1 MTVTDSSG
9 VTPASTAPSSSPAR
23 DSQSLTPATRNT
35 MSFMG
40 VLLGM
45 AAAAIGGGVVTL
57 AAWFVFKQVSLPAF
71 NTSMVTRGLSTVAI
85 VATVVVVA
93 GLLYVWTK
101 RGVHGHGP
109 LKWLT
114 VVAAYLSPALIVI
127 ASLGMPLSATRLWLD
142 GIQVDQVFR
151 TQFLTRMT
159 EQAGYADMNYADMP
173 TFYPMGWFWLGG
185 RMANLLG
192 IAGWEVFQP
201 WSLVSIAM
209 ACCILVPVWQR
220 LTGSLPLGTV
230 IALTTT
236 ALTLTLATEEPYSAI
251 IALGVPAAAIMCSR
265 AFHGSWGSTVGLLVF
280 LGISATFYT
289 LFTGAIAVT
298 VVSFVALVTAIV
310 ERSIKPILRLMVIG
324 FGSLA
329 IAAVAWGPYV
339 VAVLQADFPIKTAAQ
354 HYLPAEGTEVPVPFL
369 APSLIGLMCLVGII
383 YLVARV
389 KNVHIR
395 TLGWALIGVY
405 LWIVASMVMPLLGT
419 TLLGFRL
426 EILVVLILAT
436 AGVLGLAHLYEKY
449 RSHEHL
455 TAIVTVIAALAG
467 IFYMQEIPAAH
478 QSAIDN
484 AYTDTDGNGERAD
497 QFPAD
502 SARYYQEISDFFQD
516 HNAEIV
522 MTDEKLFLA
531 YHPYFGYNAFTAH
544 YANPLGQFDERN
556 EQMATWA
563 NDSWEQT
570 PEEFVQA
577 LEDNPWDVP
586 DAMIF
591 RGDIESPDDGY
602 KAHLAVDIFPNQPN
616 VRYDAILFDPEVF
629 DDSNLWNVE
638 QIGPFVV
645 AARVN

>member
-1 MTVTDSSG
+1 MTVTDSAEANPPADS
-9 VTPASTAPSSSPAR
+9 TPVR
-23 DSQSLTPATRNT
+23 DTHSLTPATRDT
-35 MSFMG
+35 TSFLG
-40 VLLGM
+40 VLVGM
-45 AAAAIGGGVVTL
+45 AAAAIGGGLVTL
-57 AAWFVFKQVSLPAF
+57 IAWFVFKQVSLPAF
-71 NTSMVTRGLSTVAI
+71 NTSMVTRGLSTAGI
-85 VATVVVVA
+85 VVTVVVVA
-93 GLLYVWTK
+93 GLLYLWTK
-101 RGVHGHGP
+101 RGVQGKGP
-109 LKWLT
+109 LAWLT
-114 VVAAYLSPALIVI
+114 VVVAYLSPALIVI
-127 ASLGMPLSATRLWLD
+127 CSLGMPLSASKLWLH

-159 EQAGYADMNYADMP
+159 VEGGYADMNYADMP

-192 IAGWEVFQP
+192 LQGWEAFQP

-209 ACCILVPVWQR
+209 ACCLLVPVWQR

-236 ALTLTLATEEPYSAI
+236 ALTLTLAVDEPYSAV

-310 ERSIKPILRLMVIG
+310 ERSFKPIVRLAVIG

-329 IAAVAWGPYV
+329 IAAIAWGPYLL
-339 VAVLQADFPIKTAAQ
+339 AVLRADFPTETAAQ

-369 APSLIGLMCLVGII
+369 APSIVGLLCLIGIV
-383 YLVARV
+383 YLVIRV

-405 LWIVASMVMPLLGT
+405 LWIVASMVLPLLGT

-426 EILVVLILAT
+426 EILVVLIMAT
-436 AGVLGLAHLYEKY
+436 AGVLGLAHLYEQY
-449 RSHEHL
+449 RTREYL
-455 TAIVTVIAALAG
+455 AAVVAVITALAG
-467 IFYMQEIPAAH
+467 IFYMQEIPAEH
-478 QSAIDN
+478 QTAIDN
-484 AYTDTDGNGERAD
+484 AYSDTDGNGERAD
-497 QFPAD
+497 KFPAD
-502 SARYYQEISDFFQD
+502 SARYYSEIDEFFQG
-516 HNAEIV
+516 HNADVV
-522 MTDEKLFLA
+522 MTDEKLFMA
-531 YHPYFGYNAFTAH
+531 YYPYYGFNAFTAH
-544 YANPLGQFDERN
+544 YANPLGQFKQRN
-556 EQMATWA
+556 EEMTTWA
-563 NDSWEQT
+563 ENSWDQS
-570 PEEFVQA
+570 PQEFVDT
-577 LEDNPWDVP
+577 LENNPWDVP
-586 DAMIF
+586 NAMIF

-629 DDSNLWNVE
+629 NDPDLWDVK

>member
-1 MTVTDSSG
+1 MTVTDSAEANPPADS
-9 VTPASTAPSSSPAR
+9 TPVR
-23 DSQSLTPATRNT
+23 DTHSLTPATRDT
-35 MSFMG
+35 TSFLG
-40 VLLGM
+40 VLVGM
-45 AAAAIGGGVVTL
+45 AAAAIGGGLVTL
-57 AAWFVFKQVSLPAF
+57 IAWFVFKQVSLPAF
-71 NTSMVTRGLSTVAI
+71 NTSMVTRGLSTAGI
-85 VATVVVVA
+85 VVTVVVVA
-93 GLLYVWTK
+93 GLLYLWTK
-101 RGVHGHGP
+101 RGVQGKGP
-109 LKWLT
+109 LAWLT
-114 VVAAYLSPALIVI
+114 VVVAYLSPALIVI
-127 ASLGMPLSATRLWLD
+127 CSLGMPLSASKLWLH

-159 EQAGYADMNYADMP
+159 VEGGYADMNYADMP

-192 IAGWEVFQP
+192 LQGWEAFQP

-209 ACCILVPVWQR
+209 ACCLLVPVWQR
-220 LTGSLPLGTV
+220 LTGSLPLGTI

-236 ALTLTLATEEPYSAI
+236 ALTLTLAVDEPYSAV

-310 ERSIKPILRLMVIG
+310 ERSFKPIVRLAVIG

-329 IAAVAWGPYV
+329 IAAIAWGPYLL
-339 VAVLQADFPIKTAAQ
+339 AVLRADFPTETAAQ

-369 APSLIGLMCLVGII
+369 APSIVGLLCLIGIV
-383 YLVARV
+383 YLVIRV

-405 LWIVASMVMPLLGT
+405 LWIVASMVLPLLGT

-426 EILVVLILAT
+426 EILVVLIMTT
-436 AGVLGLAHLYEKY
+436 AGVLGLAHLYEQY
-449 RSHEHL
+449 RTREYL
-455 TAIVTVIAALAG
+455 AAVVAVITALAG
-467 IFYMQEIPAAH
+467 IFYMQEIPAEH
-478 QSAIDN
+478 QTAIDN
-484 AYTDTDGNGERAD
+484 AYSDTDGNGERAD
-497 QFPAD
+497 KFPAD
-502 SARYYQEISDFFQD
+502 SARYYSEIDEFFQG
-516 HNAEIV
+516 HNADVV
-522 MTDEKLFLA
+522 MTDEKLFMA
-531 YHPYFGYNAFTAH
+531 YYPYYGFNAFTAH
-544 YANPLGQFDERN
+544 YANPLGQFKQRN
-556 EQMATWA
+556 EEMTTWA
-563 NDSWEQT
+563 ENSWDQT
-570 PEEFVQA
+570 PQEFVDT
-577 LEDNPWDVP
+577 LENNPWDVP
-586 DAMIF
+586 NAMIF

-629 DDSNLWNVE
+629 NDSDLWDVK

>member
-1 MTVTDSSG
+1 MTVTDSAEANPPADS
-9 VTPASTAPSSSPAR
+9 TPVR
-23 DSQSLTPATRNT
+23 DTHSLTPETRDT
-35 MSFMG
+35 TSFLG
-40 VLLGM
+40 VLVGM
-45 AAAAIGGGVVTL
+45 AAAAIGGGLVTL
-57 AAWFVFKQVSLPAF
+57 IAWFVFKQVSLPAF
-71 NTSMVTRGLSTVAI
+71 NTSMVTRGLSTAGI
-85 VATVVVVA
+85 VVTVVIVA
-93 GLLYVWTK
+93 GLLYLWTK
-101 RGVHGHGP
+101 RGVQGKGP
-109 LKWLT
+109 LAWLT
-114 VVAAYLSPALIVI
+114 VVVAYLSPALIVI
-127 ASLGMPLSATRLWLD
+127 CSLGMPLSASKLWLH

-159 EQAGYADMNYADMP
+159 VEGGYADMNYADMP

-192 IAGWEVFQP
+192 LQGWEAFQP

-209 ACCILVPVWQR
+209 ACCLLVPVWQR

-236 ALTLTLATEEPYSAI
+236 ALTLTLAVDEPYSAV

-310 ERSIKPILRLMVIG
+310 ERSFKPIVRLAVIG

-329 IAAVAWGPYV
+329 IAAIAWGPYLL
-339 VAVLQADFPIKTAAQ
+339 AVLRADFPTETAAQ

-369 APSLIGLMCLVGII
+369 APSIVGMLCLIGIV
-383 YLVARV
+383 YLVIRV

-405 LWIVASMVMPLLGT
+405 LWIVASMVLPLLGT

-426 EILVVLILAT
+426 EILVVLIMAT
-436 AGVLGLAHLYEKY
+436 AGVLGLAHLYEQY
-449 RSHEHL
+449 RTREYL
-455 TAIVTVIAALAG
+455 AAVVAVITALAG
-467 IFYMQEIPAAH
+467 IFYMQEIPAEH
-478 QSAIDN
+478 QTAIDS
-484 AYTDTDGNGERAD
+484 AYSDTDGNGERAD
-497 QFPAD
+497 KFPAD
-502 SARYYQEISDFFQD
+502 SARYYSEIDEFFQG
-516 HNAEIV
+516 HNADVV
-522 MTDEKLFLA
+522 MTDEKLFMA
-531 YHPYFGYNAFTAH
+531 YYPYYGFNAFTAH
-544 YANPLGQFDERN
+544 YANPLGQFKQRN
-556 EQMATWA
+556 EEMTTWA
-563 NDSWEQT
+563 ENSWDQT
-570 PEEFVQA
+570 PQEFVDT
-577 LEDNPWDVP
+577 LENNPWDVP
-586 DAMIF
+586 NAMIF

-629 DDSNLWNVE
+629 NDPDLWDVK

>member
-1 MTVTDSSG
+1 MTVTDSAEANP
-9 VTPASTAPSSSPAR
+9 PADSAPVR
-23 DSQSLTPATRNT
+23 DTHSLTPATRDT
-35 MSFMG
+35 TSFLG
-40 VLLGM
+40 VLVGM
-45 AAAAIGGGVVTL
+45 AAAAIGGGLVTL
-57 AAWFVFKQVSLPAF
+57 IAWFVFKQVSLPAF
-71 NTSMVTRGLSTVAI
+71 NTSMVTRGLSTAGI
-85 VATVVVVA
+85 VVTVVIVA
-93 GLLYVWTK
+93 GLLYLWTK
-101 RGVHGHGP
+101 RGVQGKGP
-109 LKWLT
+109 LAWLT
-114 VVAAYLSPALIVI
+114 VVVAYLSPALIVI
-127 ASLGMPLSATRLWLD
+127 CSLGMPLSASKLWLH

-159 EQAGYADMNYADMP
+159 VEGGYADMNYADMP

-192 IAGWEVFQP
+192 LQGWEAFQP

-209 ACCILVPVWQR
+209 ACCLLVPVWQR

-236 ALTLTLATEEPYSAI
+236 ALTLTLAVDEPYSAV

-310 ERSIKPILRLMVIG
+310 ERSFKPIVRLAVIG

-329 IAAVAWGPYV
+329 IAAIAWGPYLL
-339 VAVLQADFPIKTAAQ
+339 AVLRADFPTETAAQ

-369 APSLIGLMCLVGII
+369 APSIVGLLCLIGIV
-383 YLVARV
+383 YLVIRV

-405 LWIVASMVMPLLGT
+405 LWIVASMVLPLLGT

-426 EILVVLILAT
+426 EILVVLIMTT
-436 AGVLGLAHLYEKY
+436 AGVLGLAHLYEQY
-449 RSHEHL
+449 RTREYL
-455 TAIVTVIAALAG
+455 AAVVAVITALAG
-467 IFYMQEIPAAH
+467 IFYMQEIPAEH
-478 QSAIDN
+478 QTAIDN
-484 AYTDTDGNGERAD
+484 AYSDTDGNGERAD
-497 QFPAD
+497 KFPAD
-502 SARYYQEISDFFQD
+502 SARYYSEIDEFFQG
-516 HNAEIV
+516 HNADVV
-522 MTDEKLFLA
+522 MTDEKLFMA
-531 YHPYFGYNAFTAH
+531 YYPYYGFNAFTAH
-544 YANPLGQFDERN
+544 YANPLGQFKQRN
-556 EQMATWA
+556 EEMTTWA
-563 NDSWEQT
+563 ENSWDQT
-570 PEEFVQA
+570 PQEFVDT
-577 LEDNPWDVP
+577 LENNPWDVP
-586 DAMIF
+586 NAMIF

-629 DDSNLWNVE
+629 NDSDLWDVK

>member
-1 MTVTDSSG
+1 MTVTDSATDSADNA
-9 VTPASTAPSSSPAR
+9 PASSPVR
-23 DSQSLTPATRNT
+23 DSQSLTPATRDT
-35 MSFMG
+35 MSLVG
-40 VLLGM
+40 VLIGM
-45 AAAAIGGGVVTL
+45 AAAAIGGGVLTL

-85 VATVVVVA
+85 VATVVLVA
-93 GLLYVWTK
+93 GLLYVWIK
-101 RGVHGHGP
+101 RGVNGHGP
-109 LKWLT
+109 LRWLT
-114 VVAAYLSPALIVI
+114 LVVAYMSPALIVI
-127 ASLGMPLSATRLWLD
+127 GSLGMPLSATRLWLD

-185 RMANLLG
+185 RLANLLG

-230 IALTTT
+230 IALATT

-310 ERSIKPILRLMVIG
+310 ERSFKPILRLMVIG

-329 IAAVAWGPYV
+329 IAAIAWGPYV
-339 VAVLQADFPIKTAAQ
+339 WAYLRADFPTESAAQ
-354 HYLPAEGTEVPVPFL
+354 HYLPAEGTEIPVPFL
-369 APSLIGLMCLVGII
+369 APSLVGLLCLIGII
-383 YLVARV
+383 YLVVRV

-405 LWIVASMVMPLLGT
+405 LWIVASMAMPLLGT

-436 AGVLGLAHLYEKY
+436 AGILGLAQIYEKY
-449 RSHEHL
+449 RTREHI
-455 TAIVTVIAALAG
+455 TAIVTVIAALTG

-484 AYTDTDGNGERAD
+484 AYSDTDGNGERAD
-497 QFPAD
+497 KYPAD
-502 SARYYQEISDFFQD
+502 SARYYQEISDFFRS
-516 HNAEIV
+516 HNAEVV
-522 MTDEKLFLA
+522 MTDEKLFMA
-531 YHPYFGYNAFTAH
+531 YHPFFGFNAFTAH
-544 YANPLGQFDERN
+544 YANPLGQFDARN

-570 PEEFVQA
+570 PDEFVKA
-577 LEDNPWDVP
+577 LENNPFDVP
-586 DAMIF
+586 DAMMF
-591 RGDIESPDDGY
+591 RGDVDSPDDGY
-602 KAHLAVDIFPNQPN
+602 KSHLAVDIFLTSPMSVMTLSCLTQRCSMSPICGTLN
-616 VRYDAILFDPEVF
+616 RLALSLSSPE
-629 DDSNLWNVE
+629 
-638 QIGPFVV
+638 
-645 AARVN
+645 

>member
-1 MTVTDSSG
+1 MTVTDSAEANPPADS
-9 VTPASTAPSSSPAR
+9 TPVR
-23 DSQSLTPATRNT
+23 DTHSLTPETRDT
-35 MSFMG
+35 TSFLG
-40 VLLGM
+40 VLVGM
-45 AAAAIGGGVVTL
+45 AAAAIGGGLVTL
-57 AAWFVFKQVSLPAF
+57 IAWFVFKQVSLPAF
-71 NTSMVTRGLSTVAI
+71 NTSMVTRGLSTAGI
-85 VATVVVVA
+85 VVTVVIVA
-93 GLLYVWTK
+93 GLLYLWTK
-101 RGVHGHGP
+101 RGVQGKGP
-109 LKWLT
+109 LAWLT
-114 VVAAYLSPALIVI
+114 VVVAYLSPALIVI
-127 ASLGMPLSATRLWLD
+127 CSLGMPLSASKLWLH

-159 EQAGYADMNYADMP
+159 VEGGYADMNYADMP

-192 IAGWEVFQP
+192 LQGWEAFQP
-201 WSLVSIAM
+201 WSLVSISM
-209 ACCILVPVWQR
+209 ACCLLVPVWQR

-236 ALTLTLATEEPYSAI
+236 ALTLTLAVDEPYSAV
-251 IALGVPAAAIMCSR
+251 IALGVPAAAVMCSR

-310 ERSIKPILRLMVIG
+310 ERSFKPIVRLAVIG

-329 IAAVAWGPYV
+329 IAAIAWGPYLL
-339 VAVLQADFPIKTAAQ
+339 AVLRADFPTETAAQ

-369 APSLIGLMCLVGII
+369 APSIVGLLCLIGIV
-383 YLVARV
+383 YLVIRV

-405 LWIVASMVMPLLGT
+405 LWIVASMVLPLLGT

-426 EILVVLILAT
+426 EILVVLIMAT
-436 AGVLGLAHLYEKY
+436 AGVLGLAHLYEQY
-449 RSHEHL
+449 RTREYL
-455 TAIVTVIAALAG
+455 AAVVAVITALAG
-467 IFYMQEIPAAH
+467 IFYMQEIPAEH
-478 QSAIDN
+478 QTAIDN
-484 AYTDTDGNGERAD
+484 AYSDTDGNGERAD
-497 QFPAD
+497 KFPAD
-502 SARYYQEISDFFQD
+502 SARYYGEIDEFFQG
-516 HNAEIV
+516 HNADVV
-522 MTDEKLFLA
+522 MTDEKLFMA
-531 YHPYFGYNAFTAH
+531 YYPYYGFNAFTAH
-544 YANPLGQFDERN
+544 YANPLGQFKQRN
-556 EQMATWA
+556 EEMATWA
-563 NDSWEQT
+563 ENSWDQT
-570 PEEFVQA
+570 PQEFVDT
-577 LEDNPWDVP
+577 LENNPWDVP
-586 DAMIF
+586 NAMIF

-629 DDSNLWNVE
+629 NDSDLWDVK

>member
-1 MTVTDSSG
+1 MTVTHSAEANPPADS
-9 VTPASTAPSSSPAR
+9 TPVR
-23 DSQSLTPATRNT
+23 DTHSLTPATRDT
-35 MSFMG
+35 TSFLG
-40 VLLGM
+40 VLVGM
-45 AAAAIGGGVVTL
+45 AAAAIGGGLVTL
-57 AAWFVFKQVSLPAF
+57 IAWFVFKQVSLPAF
-71 NTSMVTRGLSTVAI
+71 NTSMVTRGLSTAGI
-85 VATVVVVA
+85 VVTVVIVA
-93 GLLYVWTK
+93 GLLYLWTK
-101 RGVHGHGP
+101 RGVQSKGP
-109 LKWLT
+109 LAWLT
-114 VVAAYLSPALIVI
+114 VVVAYLSPALIVI
-127 ASLGMPLSATRLWLD
+127 CSLGMPLSASKLWLH

-159 EQAGYADMNYADMP
+159 VEGGYADMNYADMP

-192 IAGWEVFQP
+192 LQGWEAFQP

-209 ACCILVPVWQR
+209 ACCLLVPVWQR

-236 ALTLTLATEEPYSAI
+236 ALTLTLAVDEPYSAV

-265 AFHGSWGSTVGLLVF
+265 AFHGSWGATAGLLVF

-310 ERSIKPILRLMVIG
+310 ERSFKPIVRLAVIG

-329 IAAVAWGPYV
+329 IAAIAWGPYLL
-339 VAVLQADFPIKTAAQ
+339 AVLRADFPTETAAQ
-354 HYLPAEGTEVPVPFL
+354 HYLPAEGTEIPVPFL
-369 APSLIGLMCLVGII
+369 APSIVGLLCLIGIV
-383 YLVARV
+383 YLVIRV

-405 LWIVASMVMPLLGT
+405 LWIVASMVLPLLGT

-426 EILVVLILAT
+426 EILVVLIMAT
-436 AGVLGLAHLYEKY
+436 AGVLGLAHLYEQY
-449 RSHEHL
+449 RTREYL
-455 TAIVTVIAALAG
+455 AAVVAVITALAG
-467 IFYMQEIPAAH
+467 IFYMQEIPAEH
-478 QSAIDN
+478 QTAIDN
-484 AYTDTDGNGERAD
+484 AYSDTDGNGERAD
-497 QFPAD
+497 KFPAD
-502 SARYYQEISDFFQD
+502 SARYYSEIDEFFQD
-516 HNAEIV
+516 HNADVV
-522 MTDEKLFLA
+522 MTDEKLFMA
-531 YHPYFGYNAFTAH
+531 YYPYYGFNAFTAH
-544 YANPLGQFDERN
+544 YANPLGQFKQRN
-556 EQMATWA
+556 EEMSTWA
-563 NDSWEQT
+563 ENSWDQS
-570 PEEFVQA
+570 PQEFVDT
-577 LEDNPWDVP
+577 LENNPWDVP
-586 DAMIF
+586 NAMIF

-629 DDSNLWNVE
+629 NDSDLWDVR

>member
-1 MTVTDSSG
+1 MTVTDSAEANPPADS
-9 VTPASTAPSSSPAR
+9 TPVR
-23 DSQSLTPATRNT
+23 DTHSLTPATRDT
-35 MSFMG
+35 TSFLG
-40 VLLGM
+40 VLVGM
-45 AAAAIGGGVVTL
+45 AAAAIGGGLVTL
-57 AAWFVFKQVSLPAF
+57 IAWFVFKQVSLPAF
-71 NTSMVTRGLSTVAI
+71 NTSMVTRGLSTAGI
-85 VATVVVVA
+85 VVTVVVVA
-93 GLLYVWTK
+93 GLLYLWTK
-101 RGVHGHGP
+101 RGVQGKGP
-109 LKWLT
+109 LAWLT
-114 VVAAYLSPALIVI
+114 VVVAYLSPALIVI
-127 ASLGMPLSATRLWLD
+127 CSLGMPLSASKLWLH

-159 EQAGYADMNYADMP
+159 VEGGYADMNYADMP

-192 IAGWEVFQP
+192 LQGWEAFQP

-209 ACCILVPVWQR
+209 ACCLLVPVWQR

-236 ALTLTLATEEPYSAI
+236 ALTLTLAVDEPYSAV

-310 ERSIKPILRLMVIG
+310 ERSFKPIVRLAVIG

-329 IAAVAWGPYV
+329 IAAIAWGPYLL
-339 VAVLQADFPIKTAAQ
+339 AVLRADFPTETAAQ

-369 APSLIGLMCLVGII
+369 APSIVGLLCLIGIV
-383 YLVARV
+383 YLVIRV

-405 LWIVASMVMPLLGT
+405 LWIVASMVLPLLGT

-426 EILVVLILAT
+426 EILVVLIMTT
-436 AGVLGLAHLYEKY
+436 AGVLGLAHLYEQY
-449 RSHEHL
+449 RTREYL
-455 TAIVTVIAALAG
+455 AAVVAVITALAG
-467 IFYMQEIPAAH
+467 IFYMQEIPAEH
-478 QSAIDN
+478 QTAIDN
-484 AYTDTDGNGERAD
+484 AYSDTDGNGERAD
-497 QFPAD
+497 KFPAD
-502 SARYYQEISDFFQD
+502 SARYYSEIDEFFQG
-516 HNAEIV
+516 HNADVV
-522 MTDEKLFLA
+522 MTDEKLFMA
-531 YHPYFGYNAFTAH
+531 YYPYYGFNAFTAH
-544 YANPLGQFDERN
+544 YANPLGQFKQRN
-556 EQMATWA
+556 EEMTTWA
-563 NDSWEQT
+563 ENSWDQT
-570 PEEFVQA
+570 PQEFVDT
-577 LEDNPWDVP
+577 LENNPWDVP
-586 DAMIF
+586 NAMIF

-629 DDSNLWNVE
+629 NDSDLWDVK

>member
-1 MTVTDSSG
+1 MTVTDSAEANPPADS
-9 VTPASTAPSSSPAR
+9 TPVR
-23 DSQSLTPATRNT
+23 DTHSLTPATRDT
-35 MSFMG
+35 TSFLG
-40 VLLGM
+40 VLVGM
-45 AAAAIGGGVVTL
+45 AAAAIGGGLVTL
-57 AAWFVFKQVSLPAF
+57 IAWFVFKQVSLPAF
-71 NTSMVTRGLSTVAI
+71 NTSMVTRGLSTAGI
-85 VATVVVVA
+85 VVTVVVVA
-93 GLLYVWTK
+93 GLLYLWTK
-101 RGVHGHGP
+101 RGVQGKGP
-109 LKWLT
+109 LAWLT
-114 VVAAYLSPALIVI
+114 VVVAYLSPALIVI
-127 ASLGMPLSATRLWLD
+127 CSLGMPLSASKLWLH

-159 EQAGYADMNYADMP
+159 VEGGYADMNYADMP

-192 IAGWEVFQP
+192 LQGWEAFQP

-209 ACCILVPVWQR
+209 ACCLLVPVWQR
-220 LTGSLPLGTV
+220 LTGSLPLGTI

-236 ALTLTLATEEPYSAI
+236 ALTLTLAVDEPYSAV
-251 IALGVPAAAIMCSR
+251 IALGVPAAAVMCSR

-310 ERSIKPILRLMVIG
+310 ERSFKPIVRLAVIG

-329 IAAVAWGPYV
+329 IAAIAWGPYLL
-339 VAVLQADFPIKTAAQ
+339 AVLRADFPTETAAQ

-369 APSLIGLMCLVGII
+369 APSIVGLLCLIGIV
-383 YLVARV
+383 YLVIRV

-405 LWIVASMVMPLLGT
+405 LWIVASMVLPLLGT

-426 EILVVLILAT
+426 EILVVLIMAT
-436 AGVLGLAHLYEKY
+436 AGVLGLAHLYEQY
-449 RSHEHL
+449 RTREYL
-455 TAIVTVIAALAG
+455 AAVVAVITALAG
-467 IFYMQEIPAAH
+467 IFYMQEIPAEH
-478 QSAIDN
+478 QTAIDN
-484 AYTDTDGNGERAD
+484 AYSDTDGNGERAD
-497 QFPAD
+497 KFPAD
-502 SARYYQEISDFFQD
+502 SARYYSEIDEFFQG
-516 HNAEIV
+516 HNADVV
-522 MTDEKLFLA
+522 MTDEKLFMA
-531 YHPYFGYNAFTAH
+531 YYPYYGFNAFTAH
-544 YANPLGQFDERN
+544 YANPLGQFKQRN
-556 EQMATWA
+556 EEMTTWA
-563 NDSWEQT
+563 ENSWDQT
-570 PEEFVQA
+570 PQEFVDT
-577 LEDNPWDVP
+577 LENNPWDVP
-586 DAMIF
+586 NAMIF

-629 DDSNLWNVE
+629 NDSDLWDVK

>member
-1 MTVTDSSG
+1 MTVTDSAEANPPADS
-9 VTPASTAPSSSPAR
+9 TPVR
-23 DSQSLTPATRNT
+23 DTHSLTPATRDT
-35 MSFMG
+35 TSFLG
-40 VLLGM
+40 VLVGM
-45 AAAAIGGGVVTL
+45 AAAAIGGGLVTL
-57 AAWFVFKQVSLPAF
+57 IAWFVFKQVSLPAF
-71 NTSMVTRGLSTVAI
+71 NTSMVTRGLSTAGI
-85 VATVVVVA
+85 VVTVVVVA
-93 GLLYVWTK
+93 GLLYLWTK
-101 RGVHGHGP
+101 RGVQGKGP
-109 LKWLT
+109 LAWLT
-114 VVAAYLSPALIVI
+114 VVVAYLSPALIVI
-127 ASLGMPLSATRLWLD
+127 CSLGMPLSASKLWLH

-159 EQAGYADMNYADMP
+159 VEGGYADMNYADMP

-192 IAGWEVFQP
+192 LQGWEAFQP

-209 ACCILVPVWQR
+209 ACCLLVPVWQR
-220 LTGSLPLGTV
+220 LTGSLPLGTI

-236 ALTLTLATEEPYSAI
+236 ALTLTLAVDEPYSAV

-310 ERSIKPILRLMVIG
+310 ERSFKPIVRLAVIG

-329 IAAVAWGPYV
+329 IAAIAWGPYLL
-339 VAVLQADFPIKTAAQ
+339 AVLRADFPTETAAQ

-369 APSLIGLMCLVGII
+369 APSIVGLLCLIGIV
-383 YLVARV
+383 YLVIRV

-405 LWIVASMVMPLLGT
+405 LWIVASMVLPLLGT

-426 EILVVLILAT
+426 EILVVLIMTT
-436 AGVLGLAHLYEKY
+436 AGVLGLAHLYEQY
-449 RSHEHL
+449 RTREYL
-455 TAIVTVIAALAG
+455 AAVVAVITALAG
-467 IFYMQEIPAAH
+467 IFYMQEIPAEH
-478 QSAIDN
+478 QTAIDN
-484 AYTDTDGNGERAD
+484 AYSDTDGNGERAD
-497 QFPAD
+497 KFPAD
-502 SARYYQEISDFFQD
+502 SARYYSEIDEFFQG
-516 HNAEIV
+516 HNADVV
-522 MTDEKLFLA
+522 MTDEKLFMA
-531 YHPYFGYNAFTAH
+531 YYPYYGFNAFTAH
-544 YANPLGQFDERN
+544 YANPLGQFKQRN
-556 EQMATWA
+556 EEMTTWA
-563 NDSWEQT
+563 ENSWDQT
-570 PEEFVQA
+570 PQEFVDT
-577 LEDNPWDVP
+577 LENNPWDVP
-586 DAMIF
+586 NAMIF

-629 DDSNLWNVE
+629 NDPDLWDVK

>member
-1 MTVTDSSG
+1 MTVTDSAEANPPADS
-9 VTPASTAPSSSPAR
+9 TPVR
-23 DSQSLTPATRNT
+23 DTHSLTPATRDT
-35 MSFMG
+35 TSFLG
-40 VLLGM
+40 VLVGM
-45 AAAAIGGGVVTL
+45 AAAAIGGGLVTL
-57 AAWFVFKQVSLPAF
+57 IAWFVFKQVSLPAF
-71 NTSMVTRGLSTVAI
+71 NTSMVTRGLSTAGI
-85 VATVVVVA
+85 VVTVVIVA
-93 GLLYVWTK
+93 GLLYLWTK
-101 RGVHGHGP
+101 RGVQGKGP
-109 LKWLT
+109 LAWLT
-114 VVAAYLSPALIVI
+114 VVVAYLSPALIVI
-127 ASLGMPLSATRLWLD
+127 CSLGMPLSASKLWLH

-159 EQAGYADMNYADMP
+159 VEGGYADMNYADMP

-192 IAGWEVFQP
+192 LQGWEAFQP

-209 ACCILVPVWQR
+209 ACCLLVPVWQR

-236 ALTLTLATEEPYSAI
+236 ALTLTLAVDEPYSAV

-310 ERSIKPILRLMVIG
+310 ERSFKPIVRLAVIG

-329 IAAVAWGPYV
+329 IAAIAWGPYLL
-339 VAVLQADFPIKTAAQ
+339 AVLRADFPTETAAQ

-369 APSLIGLMCLVGII
+369 APSIVGLLCLIGIV
-383 YLVARV
+383 YLVIRV

-405 LWIVASMVMPLLGT
+405 LWIVASMVLPLLGT

-426 EILVVLILAT
+426 EILVVLIMAT
-436 AGVLGLAHLYEKY
+436 AGVLGLAHLYEQY
-449 RSHEHL
+449 RTREYL
-455 TAIVTVIAALAG
+455 AAVVAVITALAG
-467 IFYMQEIPAAH
+467 IFYMQEIPAEH
-478 QSAIDN
+478 QTAIDN
-484 AYTDTDGNGERAD
+484 AYSDTDGNGERAD
-497 QFPAD
+497 KFPAD
-502 SARYYQEISDFFQD
+502 SARYYGEIDEFFQG
-516 HNAEIV
+516 HNADVV
-522 MTDEKLFLA
+522 MTDEKLFMA
-531 YHPYFGYNAFTAH
+531 YYPYYGFNAFTAH
-544 YANPLGQFDERN
+544 YANPLGQFKQRN
-556 EQMATWA
+556 EEMTTWA
-563 NDSWEQT
+563 ENSWDQT
-570 PEEFVQA
+570 PQEFVDT
-577 LEDNPWDVP
+577 LENNPWDVP
-586 DAMIF
+586 NAMIF

-629 DDSNLWNVE
+629 NDSDLWDVK

>member
-1 MTVTDSSG
+1 MTVTDSAEANPPADS
-9 VTPASTAPSSSPAR
+9 TPVR
-23 DSQSLTPATRNT
+23 DTHSLTPATRDT
-35 MSFMG
+35 TSFLG
-40 VLLGM
+40 VLVGM
-45 AAAAIGGGVVTL
+45 AAAAIGGGLVTL
-57 AAWFVFKQVSLPAF
+57 IAWFVFKQVSLPAF
-71 NTSMVTRGLSTVAI
+71 NTSMVTRGLSTAGI
-85 VATVVVVA
+85 VVTVVVVA
-93 GLLYVWTK
+93 GLLYLWTK
-101 RGVHGHGP
+101 RGVQGKGP
-109 LKWLT
+109 LAWLT
-114 VVAAYLSPALIVI
+114 VVVAYLSPALIVI
-127 ASLGMPLSATRLWLD
+127 CSLGMPLSASKLWLH

-159 EQAGYADMNYADMP
+159 VEGGYADMNYADMP

-192 IAGWEVFQP
+192 LQGWEAFQP

-209 ACCILVPVWQR
+209 ACCLLVPVWQR
-220 LTGSLPLGTV
+220 LTGSLPLGTI

-236 ALTLTLATEEPYSAI
+236 ALTLTLAVDEPYSAV

-310 ERSIKPILRLMVIG
+310 ERSFKPIVRLAVIG

-329 IAAVAWGPYV
+329 IAAIAWGPYLL
-339 VAVLQADFPIKTAAQ
+339 AVLRADFPTETAAQ

-369 APSLIGLMCLVGII
+369 APSIVGLLCLIGIV
-383 YLVARV
+383 YLVIRV

-405 LWIVASMVMPLLGT
+405 LWIVASMVLPLLGT

-426 EILVVLILAT
+426 EILVVLIMTT
-436 AGVLGLAHLYEKY
+436 AGVLGLAHLYEQY
-449 RSHEHL
+449 RTREYL
-455 TAIVTVIAALAG
+455 AAVVAVITALAG
-467 IFYMQEIPAAH
+467 IFYMQEIPAEH
-478 QSAIDN
+478 QTAIDN
-484 AYTDTDGNGERAD
+484 AYSDTDGNGERAD
-497 QFPAD
+497 KFPAD
-502 SARYYQEISDFFQD
+502 SARYYGEIDEFFQG
-516 HNAEIV
+516 HNADVV
-522 MTDEKLFLA
+522 MTDEKLFMA
-531 YHPYFGYNAFTAH
+531 YYPYYGFNAFTAH
-544 YANPLGQFDERN
+544 YANPLGQFKQRN
-556 EQMATWA
+556 EEMTTWA
-563 NDSWEQT
+563 ENSWDQT
-570 PEEFVQA
+570 PQEFVDT
-577 LEDNPWDVP
+577 LENNPWDVP
-586 DAMIF
+586 NAMIF

-629 DDSNLWNVE
+629 NDSDLWDVK

>member
-1 MTVTDSSG
+1 MTVTDSAEANPPADS
-9 VTPASTAPSSSPAR
+9 TPVR
-23 DSQSLTPATRNT
+23 DTHSLTPATRDT
-35 MSFMG
+35 TSFLG
-40 VLLGM
+40 VLVGM
-45 AAAAIGGGVVTL
+45 AAAAIGGGLVTL
-57 AAWFVFKQVSLPAF
+57 IAWFVFKQVSLPAF
-71 NTSMVTRGLSTVAI
+71 NTSMVTRGLSTAGI
-85 VATVVVVA
+85 VVTVVVVA
-93 GLLYVWTK
+93 GLLYLWTK
-101 RGVHGHGP
+101 RGVQGKGP
-109 LKWLT
+109 LAWLT
-114 VVAAYLSPALIVI
+114 VVVAYLSPALIVI
-127 ASLGMPLSATRLWLD
+127 CSLGMPLSASKLWLH

-159 EQAGYADMNYADMP
+159 VEGGYADMNYADMP

-192 IAGWEVFQP
+192 LQGWEAFQP

-209 ACCILVPVWQR
+209 ACCLLVPVWQR
-220 LTGSLPLGTV
+220 LTGSLPLGTI

-236 ALTLTLATEEPYSAI
+236 ALTLTLAVDEPYSAV

-310 ERSIKPILRLMVIG
+310 ERSFKPIVRLAVIG

-329 IAAVAWGPYV
+329 IAAIAWGPYLL
-339 VAVLQADFPIKTAAQ
+339 AVFRADFPTETAAQ

-369 APSLIGLMCLVGII
+369 APSIVGLLCLIGIV
-383 YLVARV
+383 YLVIRV

-405 LWIVASMVMPLLGT
+405 LWIVASMVLPLLGT

-426 EILVVLILAT
+426 EILVVLIMAT
-436 AGVLGLAHLYEKY
+436 AGVLGLAHLYEQY
-449 RSHEHL
+449 RTREYL
-455 TAIVTVIAALAG
+455 AAVVAVITALAG
-467 IFYMQEIPAAH
+467 IFYMQQIPAEH
-478 QSAIDN
+478 QTAIDN
-484 AYTDTDGNGERAD
+484 AYSDTDGNGERAD
-497 QFPAD
+497 KFPAD
-502 SARYYQEISDFFQD
+502 SARYYGEIDEFFQG
-516 HNAEIV
+516 HNADVV
-522 MTDEKLFLA
+522 MTDEKLFMA
-531 YHPYFGYNAFTAH
+531 YYPYYGFNAFTAH
-544 YANPLGQFDERN
+544 YANPLGQFKQRN
-556 EQMATWA
+556 EEMTTWA
-563 NDSWEQT
+563 ENSWDQT
-570 PEEFVQA
+570 PQEFVDT
-577 LEDNPWDVP
+577 LENNPWDVP
-586 DAMIF
+586 NAMIF

-629 DDSNLWNVE
+629 NDSDLWDVK

>member
-1 MTVTDSSG
+1 MTVTDSAEANPPADS
-9 VTPASTAPSSSPAR
+9 TPVR
-23 DSQSLTPATRNT
+23 DTHSLTPATRDT
-35 MSFMG
+35 TSFLG
-40 VLLGM
+40 VLVGM
-45 AAAAIGGGVVTL
+45 AAAAIGGGLVTL
-57 AAWFVFKQVSLPAF
+57 IAWFVFKQVSLPAF
-71 NTSMVTRGLSTVAI
+71 NTSMVTRGLSTAGI
-85 VATVVVVA
+85 VVTVVIVA
-93 GLLYVWTK
+93 GLLYLWTK
-101 RGVHGHGP
+101 RGVQGKGP
-109 LKWLT
+109 LAWLT
-114 VVAAYLSPALIVI
+114 VVVAYLSPALIVI
-127 ASLGMPLSATRLWLD
+127 CSLGMPLSASKLWLH

-159 EQAGYADMNYADMP
+159 VEGGYADMNYADMP

-192 IAGWEVFQP
+192 LQGWEAFQP

-209 ACCILVPVWQR
+209 ACCLLVPVWQR
-220 LTGSLPLGTV
+220 LTGSLPLGTI

-236 ALTLTLATEEPYSAI
+236 ALTLTLAVDEPYSAV

-310 ERSIKPILRLMVIG
+310 ERSFKPIVRLAVIG

-329 IAAVAWGPYV
+329 IAAIAWGPYLL
-339 VAVLQADFPIKTAAQ
+339 AVLRADFPTETAAQ

-369 APSLIGLMCLVGII
+369 APSIVGLLCLIGIV
-383 YLVARV
+383 YLVIRV

-405 LWIVASMVMPLLGT
+405 LWIVASMVLPLLGT

-426 EILVVLILAT
+426 EILVVLIMAT
-436 AGVLGLAHLYEKY
+436 AGVLGLAHLYEQY
-449 RSHEHL
+449 RTREYL
-455 TAIVTVIAALAG
+455 AAVVAVITALAG
-467 IFYMQEIPAAH
+467 IFYMQEIPAEH
-478 QSAIDN
+478 QTAIDN
-484 AYTDTDGNGERAD
+484 AYSDTDGNGERAD
-497 QFPAD
+497 KFPAD
-502 SARYYQEISDFFQD
+502 SARYYSEIDEFFQG
-516 HNAEIV
+516 HNADVV
-522 MTDEKLFLA
+522 MTDEKLFMA
-531 YHPYFGYNAFTAH
+531 YYPYYGFNAFTAH
-544 YANPLGQFDERN
+544 YANPLGQFKQRN
-556 EQMATWA
+556 EEMTTWA
-563 NDSWEQT
+563 ENSWDQT
-570 PEEFVQA
+570 PQEFVDT
-577 LEDNPWDVP
+577 LENNPWDVP
-586 DAMIF
+586 NAMIF

-629 DDSNLWNVE
+629 NDSDLWDVK

>member
-1 MTVTDSSG
+1 
-9 VTPASTAPSSSPAR
+9 
-23 DSQSLTPATRNT
+23 
-35 MSFMG
+35 
-40 VLLGM
+40 M
-45 AAAAIGGGVVTL
+45 AAAAIGGGLVTL
-57 AAWFVFKQVSLPAF
+57 IAWFVFKQVSLPAF
-71 NTSMVTRGLSTVAI
+71 NTSMVTRGLSTAGI
-85 VATVVVVA
+85 VVTVVIVA
-93 GLLYVWTK
+93 GLLYLWTK
-101 RGVHGHGP
+101 RGVQSKGP
-109 LKWLT
+109 LAWLT
-114 VVAAYLSPALIVI
+114 VVVAYLSPALIVI
-127 ASLGMPLSATRLWLD
+127 CSLGMPLSASKLWLH

-159 EQAGYADMNYADMP
+159 VEGGYADMNYADMP

-192 IAGWEVFQP
+192 LQGWEAFQP

-209 ACCILVPVWQR
+209 ACCLLVPVWQR

-236 ALTLTLATEEPYSAI
+236 ALTLTLAVDEPYSAV

-265 AFHGSWGSTVGLLVF
+265 AFHGSWGATAGLLVF

-310 ERSIKPILRLMVIG
+310 ERSFKPIVRLAVIG

-329 IAAVAWGPYV
+329 IAAIAWGPYLL
-339 VAVLQADFPIKTAAQ
+339 AVLRADFPTETAAQ
-354 HYLPAEGTEVPVPFL
+354 HYLPAEGTEIPVPFL
-369 APSLIGLMCLVGII
+369 APSIVGLLCLIGIV
-383 YLVARV
+383 YLVIRV

-405 LWIVASMVMPLLGT
+405 LWIVASMVLPLLGT

-426 EILVVLILAT
+426 EILVVLIMAT
-436 AGVLGLAHLYEKY
+436 AGVLGLAHLYEQY
-449 RSHEHL
+449 RTREYL
-455 TAIVTVIAALAG
+455 AAVVAVITALAG
-467 IFYMQEIPAAH
+467 IFYMQEIPAEH
-478 QSAIDN
+478 QTAIDN
-484 AYTDTDGNGERAD
+484 AYSDTDGNGERAD
-497 QFPAD
+497 KFPAD
-502 SARYYQEISDFFQD
+502 SARYYSEIDEFFQD
-516 HNAEIV
+516 HNADVV
-522 MTDEKLFLA
+522 MTDEKLFMA
-531 YHPYFGYNAFTAH
+531 YYPYYGFNAFTAH
-544 YANPLGQFDERN
+544 YANPLGQFKQRN
-556 EQMATWA
+556 EEMSTWA
-563 NDSWEQT
+563 ENSWDQS
-570 PEEFVQA
+570 PQEFVDT
-577 LEDNPWDVP
+577 LENNPWDVP
-586 DAMIF
+586 NAMIF

-629 DDSNLWNVE
+629 NDSDLWDVR

>member
-1 MTVTDSSG
+1 MTVTDSAEANPPADS
-9 VTPASTAPSSSPAR
+9 TPVR
-23 DSQSLTPATRNT
+23 DTHSLTPATRDT
-35 MSFMG
+35 TSFLG
-40 VLLGM
+40 VLVGM
-45 AAAAIGGGVVTL
+45 AAAAIGGGLVTL
-57 AAWFVFKQVSLPAF
+57 IAWFVFKQVSLPAF
-71 NTSMVTRGLSTVAI
+71 NTSMVTRGLSTAGI
-85 VATVVVVA
+85 VVTVVVVA
-93 GLLYVWTK
+93 GLLYLWTK
-101 RGVHGHGP
+101 RGVQGKGP
-109 LKWLT
+109 LAWLT
-114 VVAAYLSPALIVI
+114 VVVAYLSPALIVI
-127 ASLGMPLSATRLWLD
+127 CSLGMPLSASKLWLH

-159 EQAGYADMNYADMP
+159 VEGGYADMNYADMP

-192 IAGWEVFQP
+192 LQGWEAFQP

-209 ACCILVPVWQR
+209 ACCLLVPVWQR

-236 ALTLTLATEEPYSAI
+236 ALTLTLAVDEPYSAV

-310 ERSIKPILRLMVIG
+310 ERSFKPIVRLAVIG

-329 IAAVAWGPYV
+329 IAAIAWGPYLL
-339 VAVLQADFPIKTAAQ
+339 AVLRADFPTETAAQ

-369 APSLIGLMCLVGII
+369 APSIVGLLCLIGIV
-383 YLVARV
+383 YLVIRV

-405 LWIVASMVMPLLGT
+405 LWIVASMVLPLLGT

-426 EILVVLILAT
+426 EILVVLIMAT
-436 AGVLGLAHLYEKY
+436 AGVLGLAHLYEQY
-449 RSHEHL
+449 RTREYL
-455 TAIVTVIAALAG
+455 AAVVAVITALAG
-467 IFYMQEIPAAH
+467 IFYMQEIPAEH
-478 QSAIDN
+478 QTAIDN
-484 AYTDTDGNGERAD
+484 AYSDTDGNGERAD
-497 QFPAD
+497 KFPAD
-502 SARYYQEISDFFQD
+502 SARYYGEIDEFFQG
-516 HNAEIV
+516 HNADVV
-522 MTDEKLFLA
+522 MTDEKLFMA
-531 YHPYFGYNAFTAH
+531 YYPYYGFNAFTAH
-544 YANPLGQFDERN
+544 YANPLGQFKQRN
-556 EQMATWA
+556 EEMTTWA
-563 NDSWEQT
+563 ENSWDQT
-570 PEEFVQA
+570 PQEFVDT
-577 LEDNPWDVP
+577 LENNPWDVP
-586 DAMIF
+586 NAMIF

-629 DDSNLWNVE
+629 NDSDLWDVK

>member
-1 MTVTDSSG
+1 MTVTDSAEANPPADS
-9 VTPASTAPSSSPAR
+9 TPVR
-23 DSQSLTPATRNT
+23 DTHSLTPATRDT
-35 MSFMG
+35 TSFLG
-40 VLLGM
+40 VLVGM
-45 AAAAIGGGVVTL
+45 AAAAIGGGLVTL
-57 AAWFVFKQVSLPAF
+57 IAWFVFKQVSLPAF
-71 NTSMVTRGLSTVAI
+71 NTSMVTRGLSTAGI
-85 VATVVVVA
+85 VVTVVIVA
-93 GLLYVWTK
+93 GLLYLWTK
-101 RGVHGHGP
+101 RGVQGKGP
-109 LKWLT
+109 LAWLT
-114 VVAAYLSPALIVI
+114 VVVAYLSPALIVI
-127 ASLGMPLSATRLWLD
+127 CSLGMPLSASKLWLH

-159 EQAGYADMNYADMP
+159 VEGGYADMNYADMP

-192 IAGWEVFQP
+192 LQGWEAFQP

-209 ACCILVPVWQR
+209 ACCLLVPVWQR

-236 ALTLTLATEEPYSAI
+236 ALTLTLAVDEPYSAV

-310 ERSIKPILRLMVIG
+310 ERSFKPIVRLAVIG

-329 IAAVAWGPYV
+329 IAAIAWGPYLL
-339 VAVLQADFPIKTAAQ
+339 AVLRADFPTETAAQ

-369 APSLIGLMCLVGII
+369 APSIVGLLCLIGIV
-383 YLVARV
+383 YLVIRV

-405 LWIVASMVMPLLGT
+405 LWIVASMVLPLLGT

-426 EILVVLILAT
+426 EILVVLIMTT
-436 AGVLGLAHLYEKY
+436 AGVLGLAHLYEQY
-449 RSHEHL
+449 RTREYL
-455 TAIVTVIAALAG
+455 AAVVAVITALAG
-467 IFYMQEIPAAH
+467 IFYMQEIPAEH
-478 QSAIDN
+478 QTAIDN
-484 AYTDTDGNGERAD
+484 AYSDTDGNGERAD
-497 QFPAD
+497 KFPAD
-502 SARYYQEISDFFQD
+502 SARYYGEIDEFFQG
-516 HNAEIV
+516 HNADVV
-522 MTDEKLFLA
+522 MTDEKLFMA
-531 YHPYFGYNAFTAH
+531 YYPYYGFNAFTAH
-544 YANPLGQFDERN
+544 YANPLGQFKQRN
-556 EQMATWA
+556 EEMTTWA
-563 NDSWEQT
+563 ENSWDQT
-570 PEEFVQA
+570 PQEFVDT
-577 LEDNPWDVP
+577 LENNPWDVP
-586 DAMIF
+586 NAMIF

-629 DDSNLWNVE
+629 NDSDLWDVK

>member
-1 MTVTDSSG
+1 MTVTDSAEANPPADS
-9 VTPASTAPSSSPAR
+9 TPVR
-23 DSQSLTPATRNT
+23 DTHSLTPATRDT
-35 MSFMG
+35 TSFLG
-40 VLLGM
+40 VLVGM
-45 AAAAIGGGVVTL
+45 AAAAIGGGLVTL
-57 AAWFVFKQVSLPAF
+57 IAWFVFKQVSLPAF
-71 NTSMVTRGLSTVAI
+71 NTSMVTRGLSTAGI
-85 VATVVVVA
+85 VVTVVIVA
-93 GLLYVWTK
+93 GLLYLWTK
-101 RGVHGHGP
+101 RGVQGKGP
-109 LKWLT
+109 LAWLT
-114 VVAAYLSPALIVI
+114 VVVAYLSPALIVI
-127 ASLGMPLSATRLWLD
+127 CSLGMPLSASKLWLH

-159 EQAGYADMNYADMP
+159 VEGGYADMNYADMP

-192 IAGWEVFQP
+192 LQGWEAFQP
-201 WSLVSIAM
+201 WSLVSLAM
-209 ACCILVPVWQR
+209 ACCLLVPVWQR

-236 ALTLTLATEEPYSAI
+236 ALTLTLAVDEPYSAV

-310 ERSIKPILRLMVIG
+310 ERSFKPIVRLAVIG

-329 IAAVAWGPYV
+329 IAAIAWGPYLL
-339 VAVLQADFPIKTAAQ
+339 AVLRADFPTETAAQ

-369 APSLIGLMCLVGII
+369 APSIVGLLCLIGIV
-383 YLVARV
+383 YLVIRV

-405 LWIVASMVMPLLGT
+405 LWIVASMVLPLLGT

-426 EILVVLILAT
+426 EILVVLIMAT
-436 AGVLGLAHLYEKY
+436 AGVLGLAHLYEQY
-449 RSHEHL
+449 RTREYL
-455 TAIVTVIAALAG
+455 AAVVAVITALAG
-467 IFYMQEIPAAH
+467 IFYMQEIPAEH
-478 QSAIDN
+478 QTAIDN
-484 AYTDTDGNGERAD
+484 AYSDTDGNGERAD
-497 QFPAD
+497 KFPAD
-502 SARYYQEISDFFQD
+502 SARYYGEIDEFFQG
-516 HNAEIV
+516 HNADVV
-522 MTDEKLFLA
+522 MTDEKLFMA
-531 YHPYFGYNAFTAH
+531 YYPYYGFNAFTAH
-544 YANPLGQFDERN
+544 YANPLGQFKQRN
-556 EQMATWA
+556 EEMTTWA
-563 NDSWEQT
+563 ENSWDQT
-570 PEEFVQA
+570 PQEFVDT
-577 LEDNPWDVP
+577 LENNPWDVP
-586 DAMIF
+586 NAMIF

-629 DDSNLWNVE
+629 NDSDLWDVK

>member
-1 MTVTDSSG
+1 MTVTDSAEANPPADS
-9 VTPASTAPSSSPAR
+9 TPVR
-23 DSQSLTPATRNT
+23 DTHSLTPATRDT
-35 MSFMG
+35 TSFLG
-40 VLLGM
+40 VLVGM
-45 AAAAIGGGVVTL
+45 AAAAIGGGLVTL
-57 AAWFVFKQVSLPAF
+57 IAWFVFKQVSLPAF
-71 NTSMVTRGLSTVAI
+71 NTSMVTRGLSTAGI
-85 VATVVVVA
+85 VVTVVVVA
-93 GLLYVWTK
+93 GLLYLWTK
-101 RGVHGHGP
+101 RGVQGKGP
-109 LKWLT
+109 LAWLT
-114 VVAAYLSPALIVI
+114 VVVAYLSPALIVI
-127 ASLGMPLSATRLWLD
+127 CSLGMPLSASKLWLH

-159 EQAGYADMNYADMP
+159 VEGGYADMNYADMP

-192 IAGWEVFQP
+192 LQGWEAFQP

-209 ACCILVPVWQR
+209 ACCLLVPVWQR

-236 ALTLTLATEEPYSAI
+236 ALTLTLAVDEPYSAV

-310 ERSIKPILRLMVIG
+310 ERSFKPIVRLAVIG

-329 IAAVAWGPYV
+329 IAAIAWGPYLL
-339 VAVLQADFPIKTAAQ
+339 AVLRADFPTETAAQ
-354 HYLPAEGTEVPVPFL
+354 HYLPAEGTEIPVPFL
-369 APSLIGLMCLVGII
+369 APSIVGLLCLIGIV
-383 YLVARV
+383 YLVIRV

-405 LWIVASMVMPLLGT
+405 LWIVASMVLPLLGT

-426 EILVVLILAT
+426 EILVVLIMTT
-436 AGVLGLAHLYEKY
+436 AGVLGLAHLYEQY
-449 RSHEHL
+449 RTREYL
-455 TAIVTVIAALAG
+455 AAVVAVITALAG
-467 IFYMQEIPAAH
+467 IFYMQEIPAEH
-478 QSAIDN
+478 QTAIDN
-484 AYTDTDGNGERAD
+484 AYSDTDGNGERAD
-497 QFPAD
+497 KFPAD
-502 SARYYQEISDFFQD
+502 SARYYSEIDEFFQG
-516 HNAEIV
+516 HNADVV
-522 MTDEKLFLA
+522 MTDEKLFMA
-531 YHPYFGYNAFTAH
+531 YYPYYGFNAFTAH
-544 YANPLGQFDERN
+544 YANPLGQFKQRN
-556 EQMATWA
+556 EEMTTWA
-563 NDSWEQT
+563 ENSWDQT
-570 PEEFVQA
+570 PQEFVDT
-577 LEDNPWDVP
+577 LENNPWDVP
-586 DAMIF
+586 NAMIF

-629 DDSNLWNVE
+629 NDSDLWDVK

>member
-1 MTVTDSSG
+1 MTVTDSAEANPPADS
-9 VTPASTAPSSSPAR
+9 TPVR
-23 DSQSLTPATRNT
+23 DTHSLTPATRDT
-35 MSFMG
+35 TSFLG
-40 VLLGM
+40 VLVGM
-45 AAAAIGGGVVTL
+45 AAAAIGGGLVTL
-57 AAWFVFKQVSLPAF
+57 IAWFVFKQVSLPAF
-71 NTSMVTRGLSTVAI
+71 NTSMVTRGLSTAGI
-85 VATVVVVA
+85 VVTVVVVA
-93 GLLYVWTK
+93 GLLYLWTK
-101 RGVHGHGP
+101 RGVQGKGP
-109 LKWLT
+109 LAWLT
-114 VVAAYLSPALIVI
+114 VVVAYLSPALIVI
-127 ASLGMPLSATRLWLD
+127 CSLGMPLSASKLWLH

-159 EQAGYADMNYADMP
+159 VEGGYADMNYADMP

-192 IAGWEVFQP
+192 LLGWEAFQP

-209 ACCILVPVWQR
+209 ACCLLVPVWQR

-236 ALTLTLATEEPYSAI
+236 ALTLTLAVDEPYSAV

-310 ERSIKPILRLMVIG
+310 ERSFKPIVRLAVIG

-329 IAAVAWGPYV
+329 IAAIAWGPYLL
-339 VAVLQADFPIKTAAQ
+339 AVLRADFPTETAAQ

-369 APSLIGLMCLVGII
+369 APSIVGLLCLIGIV
-383 YLVARV
+383 YLVIRV

-405 LWIVASMVMPLLGT
+405 LWIVASMVLPLLGT

-426 EILVVLILAT
+426 EILVVLIMAT
-436 AGVLGLAHLYEKY
+436 AGVLGLAHLYEQY
-449 RSHEHL
+449 RTREYL
-455 TAIVTVIAALAG
+455 AAVVAVITALAG
-467 IFYMQEIPAAH
+467 IFYMQEIPAEH
-478 QSAIDN
+478 QTAIDN
-484 AYTDTDGNGERAD
+484 AYSDTDGNGERAD
-497 QFPAD
+497 KFPAD
-502 SARYYQEISDFFQD
+502 SARYYGEIDEFFQG
-516 HNAEIV
+516 HNADVV
-522 MTDEKLFLA
+522 MTDEKLFMA
-531 YHPYFGYNAFTAH
+531 YYPYYGFNAFTAH
-544 YANPLGQFDERN
+544 YANPLGQFKQRN
-556 EQMATWA
+556 EEMTTWA
-563 NDSWEQT
+563 ENSWDQT
-570 PEEFVQA
+570 PQEFVDT
-577 LEDNPWDVP
+577 LENNPWDVP
-586 DAMIF
+586 NAMIF

-629 DDSNLWNVE
+629 NDSDLWDVK

>member
-1 MTVTDSSG
+1 MTVTDSAEANPPADS
-9 VTPASTAPSSSPAR
+9 TPVR
-23 DSQSLTPATRNT
+23 DTHSLTPATRDT
-35 MSFMG
+35 TSFLG
-40 VLLGM
+40 VLVGM
-45 AAAAIGGGVVTL
+45 AAAAIGGGLVTL
-57 AAWFVFKQVSLPAF
+57 IAWFVFKQVSLPAF
-71 NTSMVTRGLSTVAI
+71 NTSMVTRGLSTAGI
-85 VATVVVVA
+85 VVTVVVVA
-93 GLLYVWTK
+93 GLLYLCTK
-101 RGVHGHGP
+101 RGVQGKGP
-109 LKWLT
+109 LAWLT
-114 VVAAYLSPALIVI
+114 VVVAYLSPALIVI
-127 ASLGMPLSATRLWLD
+127 CSLGMPLSASKLWLH

-159 EQAGYADMNYADMP
+159 VEGGYADMNYADMP

-192 IAGWEVFQP
+192 LQGWEAFQP

-209 ACCILVPVWQR
+209 ACCLLVPVWQR
-220 LTGSLPLGTV
+220 LTGSLPLGTI

-236 ALTLTLATEEPYSAI
+236 ALTLTLAVDEPYSAV

-310 ERSIKPILRLMVIG
+310 ERSFKPIVRLAVIG

-329 IAAVAWGPYV
+329 IAAIAWGPYLL
-339 VAVLQADFPIKTAAQ
+339 AVLRADFPTETAAQ

-369 APSLIGLMCLVGII
+369 APSIVGLLCLIGIV
-383 YLVARV
+383 YLVIRV

-405 LWIVASMVMPLLGT
+405 LWIVASMVLPLLGT

-426 EILVVLILAT
+426 EILVVLIMTT
-436 AGVLGLAHLYEKY
+436 AGVLGLAHLYEQY
-449 RSHEHL
+449 RTREYL
-455 TAIVTVIAALAG
+455 AAVVAVITALAG
-467 IFYMQEIPAAH
+467 IFYMQEIPAEH
-478 QSAIDN
+478 QTAIDS
-484 AYTDTDGNGERAD
+484 AYSDTDGNGERAD
-497 QFPAD
+497 KFPAD
-502 SARYYQEISDFFQD
+502 SARYYSEIDEFFQG
-516 HNAEIV
+516 HNADVV
-522 MTDEKLFLA
+522 MTDEKLFMA
-531 YHPYFGYNAFTAH
+531 YYPYYGFNAFTAH
-544 YANPLGQFDERN
+544 YANPLGQFKQRN
-556 EQMATWA
+556 EEMTTWA
-563 NDSWEQT
+563 ENSWDQT
-570 PEEFVQA
+570 PQEFVDT
-577 LEDNPWDVP
+577 LENNPWDVP
-586 DAMIF
+586 NAMIF

-629 DDSNLWNVE
+629 NDSDLWDVK

>member
-1 MTVTDSSG
+1 MTVTDSAEAHQ
-9 VTPASTAPSSSPAR
+9 PAASSPVR
-23 DSQSLTPATRNT
+23 DSRPLTPATRDT
-35 MSFMG
+35 TSFLG

-71 NTSMVTRGLSTVAI
+71 STSMVTRGLSTAGI
-85 VATVVVVA
+85 VATVVIVA
-93 GLLYVWTK
+93 GLLYLWTK
-101 RGVHGHGP
+101 RGVAGQGP
-109 LKWLT
+109 LSWLT
-114 VVAAYLSPALIVI
+114 VVVAYLSPALIVI
-127 ASLGMPLSATRLWLD
+127 SSLGMPLSATKLWLQ

-159 EQAGYADMNYADMP
+159 VEGGYADMNYADMP

-192 IAGWEVFQP
+192 LQGWEAFQP

-220 LTGSLPLGTV
+220 LTGSLPLGTI
-230 IALTTT
+230 IALATT
-236 ALTLTLATEEPYSAI
+236 ALTLTLAVEEPYSAV

-298 VVSFVALVTAIV
+298 VVSFVAVVTALV
-310 ERSIKPILRLMVIG
+310 ERSFKPILRLLVIG

-339 VAVLQADFPIKTAAQ
+339 LAVLQADFPTETAAQ

-369 APSLIGLMCLVGII
+369 APSLVGLLCLIGIV
-383 YLVARV
+383 YLVARI

-405 LWIVASMVMPLLGT
+405 LWIVASMILPLLGT
-419 TLLGFRL
+419 SLLGFRL
-426 EILVVLILAT
+426 EILVVLIMAT
-436 AGVLGLAHLYEKY
+436 AGVLGLAHAYEKY
-449 RSHEHL
+449 RTREHL
-455 TAIVTVIAALAG
+455 TAVVTVITALAG
-467 IFYMQEIPAAH
+467 IFYMQEIPAEH
-478 QSAIDN
+478 QTALDN
-484 AYTDTDGNGERAD
+484 AYSDTDGNGERAD
-497 QFPAD
+497 KFPAD
-502 SARYYQEISDFFQD
+502 SARYYEEIDGFFQD
-516 HNAEIV
+516 HNVDVV
-522 MTDEKLFLA
+522 MTDEKLFMA
-531 YHPYFGYNAFTAH
+531 YYPYYGFNAFTAH
-544 YANPLGQFDERN
+544 YANPLGQFKQRN
-556 EQMATWA
+556 EEMSTWA
-563 NDSWEQT
+563 ENSWDQT
-570 PEEFVQA
+570 PEEFVET
-577 LEDNPWDVP
+577 LENNPWDVP

-591 RGDIESPDDGY
+591 RGDIDSPDDGY
-602 KAHLAVDIFPNQPN
+602 KEHLAVDIFPNQPN

-629 DDSNLWNVE
+629 NDSEYWDVE

-645 AARVN
+645 VARVN

>member
-1 MTVTDSSG
+1 
-9 VTPASTAPSSSPAR
+9 
-23 DSQSLTPATRNT
+23 
-35 MSFMG
+35 
-40 VLLGM
+40 M
-45 AAAAIGGGVVTL
+45 AAAAIGGGLVTL
-57 AAWFVFKQVSLPAF
+57 IAWFVFKQVSLPAF
-71 NTSMVTRGLSTVAI
+71 NTSMVTRGLSTAGI
-85 VATVVVVA
+85 VVTVVVVA
-93 GLLYVWTK
+93 GLLYLWTK
-101 RGVHGHGP
+101 RGVQGKGP
-109 LKWLT
+109 LAWLT
-114 VVAAYLSPALIVI
+114 VVVAYLSPALIVI
-127 ASLGMPLSATRLWLD
+127 CSLGMPLSASKLWLH

-159 EQAGYADMNYADMP
+159 VEGGYADMNYADMP

-192 IAGWEVFQP
+192 LQGWEAFQP
-201 WSLVSIAM
+201 WSLVSISM
-209 ACCILVPVWQR
+209 ACCLLVPVWQR

-236 ALTLTLATEEPYSAI
+236 ALTLTLAVDEPYSAV

-310 ERSIKPILRLMVIG
+310 ERSFKPIVRLAVIG

-329 IAAVAWGPYV
+329 IAAIAWGPYLL
-339 VAVLQADFPIKTAAQ
+339 AVLRADFPTETAAQ

-369 APSLIGLMCLVGII
+369 APSIVGLLCLIGIV
-383 YLVARV
+383 YLVIRV

-405 LWIVASMVMPLLGT
+405 LWIVASMVLPLLGT

-426 EILVVLILAT
+426 EILVVLIMAT
-436 AGVLGLAHLYEKY
+436 AGVLGLAHLYEQY
-449 RSHEHL
+449 RTREYL
-455 TAIVTVIAALAG
+455 AAVVAVITALAG
-467 IFYMQEIPAAH
+467 IFYMQEIPAEH
-478 QSAIDN
+478 QTAIDN
-484 AYTDTDGNGERAD
+484 AYSDTDGNGERAD
-497 QFPAD
+497 KFPAD
-502 SARYYQEISDFFQD
+502 SARYYSEIDEFFQG
-516 HNAEIV
+516 HNADVV
-522 MTDEKLFLA
+522 MTDEKLFMA
-531 YHPYFGYNAFTAH
+531 YYPYYGFNAFTAH
-544 YANPLGQFDERN
+544 YANPLGQFKQRN
-556 EQMATWA
+556 EEMTTWA
-563 NDSWEQT
+563 ENSWDQT
-570 PEEFVQA
+570 PQEFVDT
-577 LEDNPWDVP
+577 LENNPWDVP
-586 DAMIF
+586 NAMIF

-629 DDSNLWNVE
+629 NDSDLWDVK

>member
-1 MTVTDSSG
+1 MTVTDSAEANPPADS
-9 VTPASTAPSSSPAR
+9 TPVR
-23 DSQSLTPATRNT
+23 DTHSLTPATRDT
-35 MSFMG
+35 TSFLG
-40 VLLGM
+40 VLVGM
-45 AAAAIGGGVVTL
+45 AAAAIGGGLVTL
-57 AAWFVFKQVSLPAF
+57 IAWFVFKQVSLPAF
-71 NTSMVTRGLSTVAI
+71 NTSMVTRGLSTAGI
-85 VATVVVVA
+85 VVTVVVVA
-93 GLLYVWTK
+93 GLLYLWTK
-101 RGVHGHGP
+101 RGVQGKGP
-109 LKWLT
+109 LAWLT
-114 VVAAYLSPALIVI
+114 VVVAYLSPALIVI
-127 ASLGMPLSATRLWLD
+127 CSLGMPLSASKLWLH

-159 EQAGYADMNYADMP
+159 VEGGYADMNYADMP

-192 IAGWEVFQP
+192 LQGWEAFQP

-209 ACCILVPVWQR
+209 ACCLLVPVWQR
-220 LTGSLPLGTV
+220 LTGSLPLGTI

-236 ALTLTLATEEPYSAI
+236 ALTLTLAVDEPYSAV

-310 ERSIKPILRLMVIG
+310 ERSFKPIVRLAVIG

-329 IAAVAWGPYV
+329 IAAIAWGPYLL
-339 VAVLQADFPIKTAAQ
+339 AVLRADFPTETAAQ

-369 APSLIGLMCLVGII
+369 APSIVGLLCLIGIV
-383 YLVARV
+383 YLVIRV

-405 LWIVASMVMPLLGT
+405 LWIVASMVLPLLGT

-426 EILVVLILAT
+426 EILVVLIMAT
-436 AGVLGLAHLYEKY
+436 AGVLGLAHLYEQY
-449 RSHEHL
+449 RTREYL
-455 TAIVTVIAALAG
+455 AAVVAVITALAG
-467 IFYMQEIPAAH
+467 IFYMQEIPAEH
-478 QSAIDN
+478 QTAIDN
-484 AYTDTDGNGERAD
+484 AYSDTDGNGERAD
-497 QFPAD
+497 KFPAD
-502 SARYYQEISDFFQD
+502 SARYYSEIDEFFQG
-516 HNAEIV
+516 HNADVV
-522 MTDEKLFLA
+522 MTDEKLFMA
-531 YHPYFGYNAFTAH
+531 YYPYYGFNAFTAH
-544 YANPLGQFDERN
+544 YANPLGQFKQRN
-556 EQMATWA
+556 EEMTTWA
-563 NDSWEQT
+563 ENSWDQT
-570 PEEFVQA
+570 PQEFVDT
-577 LEDNPWDVP
+577 LENNPWDVP
-586 DAMIF
+586 NAMIF

-629 DDSNLWNVE
+629 NDSDLWDVK

>member
-1 MTVTDSSG
+1 MTVTDSAEANPPADS
-9 VTPASTAPSSSPAR
+9 TPVR
-23 DSQSLTPATRNT
+23 DTHSLTPATRDT
-35 MSFMG
+35 TSFLG
-40 VLLGM
+40 VLVGM
-45 AAAAIGGGVVTL
+45 AAAAIGGGLVTL
-57 AAWFVFKQVSLPAF
+57 IAWFVFKQVSLPAF
-71 NTSMVTRGLSTVAI
+71 NTSMVTRGLSTAGI
-85 VATVVVVA
+85 VVTVVVVA
-93 GLLYVWTK
+93 GLLYLWTK
-101 RGVHGHGP
+101 RGVQGKGP
-109 LKWLT
+109 LAWLT
-114 VVAAYLSPALIVI
+114 VVVAYLSPALIVI
-127 ASLGMPLSATRLWLD
+127 CSLGMPLSASKLWLH

-159 EQAGYADMNYADMP
+159 VEGGYADMNYADMP

-192 IAGWEVFQP
+192 LQCWEAFQP

-209 ACCILVPVWQR
+209 ACCLLVPVWQR

-236 ALTLTLATEEPYSAI
+236 ALTLTLAVDEPYSAV

-310 ERSIKPILRLMVIG
+310 ERSFKPIVRLAVIG

-329 IAAVAWGPYV
+329 IAAIAWGPYLL
-339 VAVLQADFPIKTAAQ
+339 AVLRADFPTETAAQ

-369 APSLIGLMCLVGII
+369 APSIVGLLCLIGIV
-383 YLVARV
+383 YLVIRV

-405 LWIVASMVMPLLGT
+405 LWIVASMVLPLLGT

-426 EILVVLILAT
+426 EILVVLIMAA
-436 AGVLGLAHLYEKY
+436 AGVLGLAHLYEQY
-449 RSHEHL
+449 RTREYL
-455 TAIVTVIAALAG
+455 AAVVAVITALAG
-467 IFYMQEIPAAH
+467 IFYMQEIPAEH
-478 QSAIDN
+478 RTAIDN
-484 AYTDTDGNGERAD
+484 AYSDTDGNGERAD
-497 QFPAD
+497 KFPAD
-502 SARYYQEISDFFQD
+502 SARYYGEIDEFFQG
-516 HNAEIV
+516 HNADVV
-522 MTDEKLFLA
+522 MTDEKLFMA
-531 YHPYFGYNAFTAH
+531 YYPYYGFNAFTAH
-544 YANPLGQFDERN
+544 YANPLGQFKQRN
-556 EQMATWA
+556 EEMTTWA
-563 NDSWEQT
+563 ENSWDQT
-570 PEEFVQA
+570 PQEFVDT
-577 LEDNPWDVP
+577 LENNPWDVP
-586 DAMIF
+586 NAMIF

-629 DDSNLWNVE
+629 NASDLWDVK

>member
-1 MTVTDSSG
+1 MTVTDSAEANPPADS
-9 VTPASTAPSSSPAR
+9 TPVR
-23 DSQSLTPATRNT
+23 DTHSLTPATRDT
-35 MSFMG
+35 TSFLG
-40 VLLGM
+40 VLVGM
-45 AAAAIGGGVVTL
+45 AAAAIGGGLVTL
-57 AAWFVFKQVSLPAF
+57 IAWFVFKQVSLPAF
-71 NTSMVTRGLSTVAI
+71 NTSMVTRGLSTAGI
-85 VATVVVVA
+85 VVTVVVVA
-93 GLLYVWTK
+93 GLLYLWTK
-101 RGVHGHGP
+101 RGVQGKGP
-109 LKWLT
+109 LAWLT
-114 VVAAYLSPALIVI
+114 VVVAYLSPALIVI
-127 ASLGMPLSATRLWLD
+127 CSLGMPLSASKLWLH

-159 EQAGYADMNYADMP
+159 VEGGYADMNYADMP

-192 IAGWEVFQP
+192 LQGWEAFQP

-209 ACCILVPVWQR
+209 ACCLLVPVWQR
-220 LTGSLPLGTV
+220 LTGSLPLGTI

-236 ALTLTLATEEPYSAI
+236 ALTLTLAVDEPYSAV

-310 ERSIKPILRLMVIG
+310 ERSFKPIVRLAVIG

-329 IAAVAWGPYV
+329 IAAIAWGPYLL
-339 VAVLQADFPIKTAAQ
+339 AVLRADFPTETAAQ

-369 APSLIGLMCLVGII
+369 APSIVGLLCLIGIV
-383 YLVARV
+383 YLVIRV

-405 LWIVASMVMPLLGT
+405 LWIVASMVLPLLGT

-426 EILVVLILAT
+426 EILVVLIMAT
-436 AGVLGLAHLYEKY
+436 AGVLGLAHLYEQY
-449 RSHEHL
+449 RTREYL
-455 TAIVTVIAALAG
+455 AAVVAVITALAG
-467 IFYMQEIPAAH
+467 IFYMQEIPAEH
-478 QSAIDN
+478 QTAIDN
-484 AYTDTDGNGERAD
+484 AYSDTDGNGERAD
-497 QFPAD
+497 KFPAD
-502 SARYYQEISDFFQD
+502 SARYYGEIDEFFQG
-516 HNAEIV
+516 HNADVV
-522 MTDEKLFLA
+522 MTDEKLFMA
-531 YHPYFGYNAFTAH
+531 YYPYYGFNAFTAH
-544 YANPLGQFDERN
+544 YANPLGQFKQRN
-556 EQMATWA
+556 EEMTTWA
-563 NDSWEQT
+563 ENSWDQT
-570 PEEFVQA
+570 PQEFVDT
-577 LEDNPWDVP
+577 LENNPWDVP
-586 DAMIF
+586 NAMIF

-629 DDSNLWNVE
+629 NDSDLWDVK

>member
-1 MTVTDSSG
+1 MTVTDSAEANPPADS
-9 VTPASTAPSSSPAR
+9 TPVR
-23 DSQSLTPATRNT
+23 DTHSLTPATRDT
-35 MSFMG
+35 TSFLG
-40 VLLGM
+40 VLVGM
-45 AAAAIGGGVVTL
+45 AAAAIGGGLVTL
-57 AAWFVFKQVSLPAF
+57 IAWFVFKQVSLPAF
-71 NTSMVTRGLSTVAI
+71 NTSMVTRGLSTAGI
-85 VATVVVVA
+85 VVTVVVVA
-93 GLLYVWTK
+93 GLLYLWTK
-101 RGVHGHGP
+101 RGVQGKGP
-109 LKWLT
+109 LAWLT
-114 VVAAYLSPALIVI
+114 VVVAYLSPALIVI
-127 ASLGMPLSATRLWLD
+127 CSLGMPLSASKLWLH

-159 EQAGYADMNYADMP
+159 VEGGYADMNYADMP

-192 IAGWEVFQP
+192 LQGWEAFQP

-209 ACCILVPVWQR
+209 ACCLLVPVWQR

-236 ALTLTLATEEPYSAI
+236 ALTLTLAVDEPYSAV

-310 ERSIKPILRLMVIG
+310 ERSFKPIVRLAVIG

-329 IAAVAWGPYV
+329 IAAIAWGPYLL
-339 VAVLQADFPIKTAAQ
+339 AVLRADFPTETAAQ

-369 APSLIGLMCLVGII
+369 APSIVGLLCLIGIV
-383 YLVARV
+383 YLVIRV

-405 LWIVASMVMPLLGT
+405 LWIVASMVLPLLGT

-426 EILVVLILAT
+426 EILVVLIMAT
-436 AGVLGLAHLYEKY
+436 AGVLGLAHLYEQY
-449 RSHEHL
+449 RTREYL
-455 TAIVTVIAALAG
+455 AAVVAVITALAG
-467 IFYMQEIPAAH
+467 IFYMQEIPAEH
-478 QSAIDN
+478 QTAIDS
-484 AYTDTDGNGERAD
+484 AYSDTDGNGERAD
-497 QFPAD
+497 KFPAD
-502 SARYYQEISDFFQD
+502 STRYYSEIDEFFQG
-516 HNAEIV
+516 HNADVV
-522 MTDEKLFLA
+522 MTDEKLFMA
-531 YHPYFGYNAFTAH
+531 YYPYYGFNAFTAH
-544 YANPLGQFDERN
+544 YANPLGQFKQRN
-556 EQMATWA
+556 EEMTTWA
-563 NDSWEQT
+563 ENSWDQT
-570 PEEFVQA
+570 PQEFVDT
-577 LEDNPWDVP
+577 LENNPWDVP
-586 DAMIF
+586 NAMIF

-629 DDSNLWNVE
+629 NDSDLWDVK

>member
-1 MTVTDSSG
+1 MTVTDSAEANPPADS
-9 VTPASTAPSSSPAR
+9 TPVR
-23 DSQSLTPATRNT
+23 DTHSLTPATRDT
-35 MSFMG
+35 TSFLG
-40 VLLGM
+40 VLVGM
-45 AAAAIGGGVVTL
+45 AAAAIGGGLVTL
-57 AAWFVFKQVSLPAF
+57 IAWFVFKQVSLPAF
-71 NTSMVTRGLSTVAI
+71 NTSMVTRGLSTAGI
-85 VATVVVVA
+85 VVTVVVVA
-93 GLLYVWTK
+93 GLLYLWTK
-101 RGVHGHGP
+101 RGVQGKGP
-109 LKWLT
+109 LAWLT
-114 VVAAYLSPALIVI
+114 VVVAYLSPALIVI
-127 ASLGMPLSATRLWLD
+127 CSLGMPLSASKLWLH

-159 EQAGYADMNYADMP
+159 VEGGYADMNYADMP

-192 IAGWEVFQP
+192 LQGWEAFQP

-209 ACCILVPVWQR
+209 ACCLLVPVWQR

-236 ALTLTLATEEPYSAI
+236 ALTLTLAVDEPYSAV

-310 ERSIKPILRLMVIG
+310 ERSFKPIVRLAVIG

-329 IAAVAWGPYV
+329 IAAIAWGPYLL
-339 VAVLQADFPIKTAAQ
+339 AVLRADFPTETAAQ

-369 APSLIGLMCLVGII
+369 APSIVGMLCLIGIV
-383 YLVARV
+383 YLVIRV

-405 LWIVASMVMPLLGT
+405 LWIVASMVLPLLGT

-426 EILVVLILAT
+426 EILVVLIMAT
-436 AGVLGLAHLYEKY
+436 AGVLGLAHLYEQY
-449 RSHEHL
+449 RTREYL
-455 TAIVTVIAALAG
+455 AAVVAVITALAG
-467 IFYMQEIPAAH
+467 IFYMQEIPAEH
-478 QSAIDN
+478 QTAIDN
-484 AYTDTDGNGERAD
+484 AYSDTDGNGERAD
-497 QFPAD
+497 KFPAD
-502 SARYYQEISDFFQD
+502 SARYYSEIDEFFQG
-516 HNAEIV
+516 HNADVV
-522 MTDEKLFLA
+522 MTDEKLFMA
-531 YHPYFGYNAFTAH
+531 YYPYYGFNAFTAH
-544 YANPLGQFDERN
+544 YANPLGQFKQRN
-556 EQMATWA
+556 EEMATWA
-563 NDSWEQT
+563 ENSWDQS
-570 PEEFVQA
+570 PQEFVDT
-577 LEDNPWDVP
+577 LENNPWDVP
-586 DAMIF
+586 NAMIF

-629 DDSNLWNVE
+629 NDSDLWDVK

>member
-1 MTVTDSSG
+1 MTVTDSAEANPPADS
-9 VTPASTAPSSSPAR
+9 TPVR
-23 DSQSLTPATRNT
+23 DTHSLTPATRDT
-35 MSFMG
+35 TSFLG
-40 VLLGM
+40 VLVGM
-45 AAAAIGGGVVTL
+45 AAAAIGGGLVTL
-57 AAWFVFKQVSLPAF
+57 IAWFVFKQVSLPAF
-71 NTSMVTRGLSTVAI
+71 NTSMVTRGLSTAGI
-85 VATVVVVA
+85 VVTVVIVA
-93 GLLYVWTK
+93 GLLYLWTK
-101 RGVHGHGP
+101 RGVQGKGP
-109 LKWLT
+109 LAWLT
-114 VVAAYLSPALIVI
+114 VVVAYLSPALIVI
-127 ASLGMPLSATRLWLD
+127 CSLGMPLSASKLWLH

-159 EQAGYADMNYADMP
+159 VEGGYADMNYADMP

-192 IAGWEVFQP
+192 LQGWEAFQP
-201 WSLVSIAM
+201 WSLVSISM
-209 ACCILVPVWQR
+209 ACCLLVPVWQR

-236 ALTLTLATEEPYSAI
+236 ALTLTLAVDEPYSAV

-310 ERSIKPILRLMVIG
+310 ERSFKPIVRLAVIG

-329 IAAVAWGPYV
+329 IAAIAWGPYLL
-339 VAVLQADFPIKTAAQ
+339 AVLRADFPTETAAQ

-369 APSLIGLMCLVGII
+369 APSIVGLLCLIGIV
-383 YLVARV
+383 YLVIRI

-405 LWIVASMVMPLLGT
+405 LWIVASMVLPLLGT

-426 EILVVLILAT
+426 EILVVLIMTT
-436 AGVLGLAHLYEKY
+436 AGVLGLAHLYEQY
-449 RSHEHL
+449 RTREYL
-455 TAIVTVIAALAG
+455 AAVVAVITALAG
-467 IFYMQEIPAAH
+467 IFYMQEIPAEH
-478 QSAIDN
+478 QTAIDS
-484 AYTDTDGNGERAD
+484 AYSDTDGNGERAD
-497 QFPAD
+497 KFPAD
-502 SARYYQEISDFFQD
+502 SARYYSEIDEFFQG
-516 HNAEIV
+516 HNADVV
-522 MTDEKLFLA
+522 MTDEKLFMA
-531 YHPYFGYNAFTAH
+531 YYPYYGFNAFTAH
-544 YANPLGQFDERN
+544 YANPLGQFKQRN
-556 EQMATWA
+556 EEMATWA
-563 NDSWEQT
+563 ENSWDQS
-570 PEEFVQA
+570 PREFVDT
-577 LEDNPWDVP
+577 LENNPWDVP
-586 DAMIF
+586 NAMIF

-629 DDSNLWNVE
+629 NDSDLWDVK